1 MSSTRNICHKVQ
13 KFWISALAMI
23 LLAGLFWP
31 GAAHAQVQD
40 AVRAGVQVGTPLPHD
55 LKVPDQSNQVQGFT
69 TLKKNRG
76 LILIFSRSLSW

>member
-1 MSSTRNICHKVQ
+1 MISTRYICRKPQ
-13 KFWISALAMI
+13 KAWISGLAVI
-23 LLAGLFWP
+23 LLAGLLWP
-31 GAAHAQVQD
+31 GAASAQVGD

-55 LKVPDQSNQVQGFT
+55 LAVPDQSNQVQSFV

>member
-1 MSSTRNICHKVQ
+1 MISTRRMCNNLQ
-13 KFWISALAMI
+13 KTWTLALAAI
-23 LLAGLFWP
+23 LLAGLLMS

-40 AVRAGVQVGTPLPHD
+40 AVRAGVQVGAPLPHD
-55 LKVPDQSNQVQGFT
+55 LKVPDQSNQVQSFT

>member
-1 MSSTRNICHKVQ
+1 MISTRRMCNSLQ
-13 KFWISALAMI
+13 KAWISALAAI
-23 LLAGLFWP
+23 LLAGLLMP
-31 GAAHAQVQD
+31 GAARAQVGD

-55 LKVPDQSNQVQGFT
+55 LKVPDQSNQVQSFT